1 MRRFL
6 ILICA
11 LLLSFS
17 YPLNAQ
23 SSTDSIEETL
33 VYASLIP
40 ISLEQSANA
49 ITVINYS
56 QIKNRS
62 HLLNKYN
69 DYSKK
74 FENKEVPRPN
84 YWVGIKIVPIEYEF
98 WEGGEFR
105 MHKREVYSLTNK
117 TWKKK
122 ILSP

>member
-6 ILICA
+6 ILFCA

-17 YPLNAQ
+17 YSLNAQ

-56 QIKNRS
+56 QIKTRS
-62 HLLNKYN
+62 LSSVSQLLR
-69 DYSKK
+69 DVPGLAVSKS
-74 FENKEVPRPN
+74 
-84 YWVGIKIVPIEYEF
+84 GIQGSHPQIRVRGSEANHMLVLIDGVEANNP
-98 WEGGEFR
+98 
-105 MHKREVYSLTNK
+105 
-117 TWKKK
+117 
-122 ILSP
+122 SPTDGVI